1 MKRSGRPSLTTERED
16 RCLTRLVKE
25 NRRSSAKTLAKQW
38 SANISKTVSERTTRR
53 RLKSSGYNGRQ
64 ARKKPFISTKNQKKR
79 IQWAKEM
86 VKKTMTFWK
95 QVVFTDE
102 SKIKISGS
110 DGRVFVWRKSTE
122 EWMPTCTLGTVKTG
136 EPSIMVWGCM
146 SNDGVGP
153 LVLTEGSVTGKKY
166 RDILQK
172 HFLPL
177 VLNRRRRR
185 LATILQNDNAP
196 IHRENVV
203 KVWKERNEL
212 KCLEWPAQSPD
223 LNPIENLWMILKRR
237 ISARDPLAKT
247 VKELKA
253 VVQEEWKTIPVDDVK
268 NLVKSMPKRAKL
280 VIKAKGFGTK
290 Y

>member
-1 MKRSGRPSLTTERED
+1 M
-16 RCLTRLVKE
+16 KE

-38 SANISKTVSERTTRR
+38 SASISKTVTERTTRR

-146 SNDGVGP
+146 SNDGVCP

-185 LATILQNDNAP
+185 LATIL
-196 IHRENVV
+196 
-203 KVWKERNEL
+203 
-212 KCLEWPAQSPD
+212 
-223 LNPIENLWMILKRR
+223 
-237 ISARDPLAKT
+237 
-247 VKELKA
+247 
-253 VVQEEWKTIPVDDVK
+253 
-268 NLVKSMPKRAKL
+268 
-280 VIKAKGFGTK
+280 
-290 Y
+290 

>member
-1 MKRSGRPSLTTERED
+1 MSYKAGERKSQVI
-16 RCLTRLVKE
+16 C
-25 NRRSSAKTLAKQW
+25 KTLAKKW
-38 SANISKTVSERTTRR
+38 NASISKTVSERTTRR

-95 QVVFTDE
+95 QVVFTNE
-102 SKIKISGS
+102 SKIEISG
-110 DGRVFVWRKSTE
+110 DGRVFIWRKSTE

-146 SNDGVGP
+146 SNDAVGP
-153 LVLTEGSVTGKKY
+153 LVLTEGSVTTKKY

-185 LATILQNDNAP
+185 LATILLDDNAP
-196 IHRENVV
+196 IHRANVV
-203 KVWKERNEL
+203 KVWKERNQL
-212 KCLEWPAQSPD
+212 KCLE
-223 LNPIENLWMILKRR
+223 
-237 ISARDPLAKT
+237 
-247 VKELKA
+247 
-253 VVQEEWKTIPVDDVK
+253 
-268 NLVKSMPKRAKL
+268 
-280 VIKAKGFGTK
+280 
-290 Y
+290 